1 MTANRVGLGTWPLGG
16 RAYGPV
22 DEQVARE
29 ILSRALEGGTVFF
42 DTADIYGDGRA
53 ERLIGDVIGDAAG
66 VRIITKGG
74 YIREASREQDFSYDH
89 LRSALEGSL
98 RRLKR
103 SRVDLFLLHSPPLEP
118 ARNAVFE
125 AANRLVDE
133 GYCTRA
139 GISLAHV
146 GQYPLLDE
154 WRGCGAVELIY
165 NLLDQRAWHD
175 GVVEDCRRR
184 GRLVLARLPLAN
196 GFLGG
201 GYCRGHV
208 FPLEDV
214 RGRWPQVQID
224 RWLAARDRFE
234 FLISESRS
242 LAQAAIAFCLAT
254 PNVVPIP
261 GARTVDQVRENMGA
275 ASQSRRL
282 TSSEI
287 EAAYA
292 LWPDVKGAVPG

>member
-29 ILSRALEGGTVFF
+29 VVLRALEGETVYF

-53 ERLIGDVIGDAAG
+53 ERLIGEIIGDTAG
-66 VRIITKGG
+66 VRIITKAG
-74 YIREASREQDFSYDH
+74 YIRESSREQDFSYAY
-89 LRSALEGSL
+89 LRSALERSL

-103 SRVDLFLLHSPPLEP
+103 SRVDLFLLHSPPLDSS
-118 ARNAVFE
+118 RDAVFE

-146 GQYPLLDE
+146 GQYPLLDA
-154 WRGCGAVELIY
+154 WRECSAVELIY
-165 NLLDQRAWHD
+165 NLLDQRARHD
-175 GVVEDCRRR
+175 GVLKDCGRR

-196 GFLGG
+196 GLLSGR
-201 GYCRGHV
+201 YRRGHV

-234 FLISESRS
+234 FLINESRS
-242 LAQAAIAFCLAT
+242 PAQAAIAFCLAA

-261 GARTVDQVRENMGA
+261 GGRTADQVRENMGA
-275 ASQSRRL
+275 AAQRRRL
-282 TSSEI
+282 TGSEI

-292 LWPDVKGAVPG
+292 LWPEVQGVVPG